1 MIAINLFA
9 TISNL
14 QNEEAV
20 TLKCLAL
27 EIILKL
33 DSSWPDWH
41 VSSWVNFKNSYT
53 ETCTFYIELSCFVL
67 FPMFN
72 CVPLLK
78 VVSCN

>member
-14 QNEEAV
+14 KNKEAV
-20 TLKCLAL
+20 TMKCLAL

-41 VSSWVNFKNSYT
+41 VSSWVNFKNS
-53 ETCTFYIELSCFVL
+53 
-67 FPMFN
+67 
-72 CVPLLK
+72 
-78 VVSCN
+78 

>member
-14 QNEEAV
+14 QNKEAV
-20 TLKCLAL
+20 TMKCLAL

-41 VSSWVNFKNSYT
+41 VSSWANFKNS
-53 ETCTFYIELSCFVL
+53 
-67 FPMFN
+67 
-72 CVPLLK
+72 
-78 VVSCN
+78 